1 VETIKGRKEGVGR
14 ERRGWT
20 GGMEKKET
28 VDFALI
34 NFQRALGLRS
44 ERSAF
49 SSVCLWRT

>member
-1 VETIKGRKEGVGR
+1 METIEGRKEGVGR
-14 ERRGWT
+14 ERR